1 MSGLNWL
8 QGPVWQERSLPP
20 DHSASNPPGPEP
32 PLFCQLTQTKQYGHQ
47 QMWVI
52 DVAYLHNINLIA
64 VASTELKIGESVPW
78 ALQACPWLLVSGTD
92 LLAEQP

>member
-1 MSGLNWL
+1 MSGLYWL

-20 DHSASNPPGPEP
+20 NHSASNPPGPEP

-52 DVAYLHNINLIA
+52 DMAYLHNINLIA
-64 VASTELKIGESVPW
+64 VASTELKIGESVSPGSPDLPL
-78 ALQACPWLLVSGTD
+78 ASSHGAD